1 MQDYIVSNGPDDEKC
16 ILELSQIK
24 KLQRDIYET
33 ANRILESFSDRNLQ
47 DENLY

>member
-16 ILELSQIK
+16 ISALREIK

-47 DENLY
+47 DKNWY